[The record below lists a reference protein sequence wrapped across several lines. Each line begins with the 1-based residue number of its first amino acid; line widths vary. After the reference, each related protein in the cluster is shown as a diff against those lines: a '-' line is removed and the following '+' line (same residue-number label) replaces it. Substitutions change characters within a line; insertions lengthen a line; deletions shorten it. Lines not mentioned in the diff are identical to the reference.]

1 MLLSHQRMFFLE
13 YKQVQTELAG
23 YIGRTLRENF
33 GKGPESVYVSYN
45 HTILTV
51 YLRNFISPS
60 ESVLLGQQQEA
71 MIQTTRD
78 LLMQKLIP
86 EFKAYIKI
94 LTIMEVNEF
103 YYDWDLHNKSG
114 LFVCIGS
121 IPTESETPNEK
132 NYSYPG
138 QETLHQ
144 EINRISLQA
153 EKTPEEVV
161 SYLLNERTLV
171 VIRNGILV
179 PIEKELIRLG
189 NFEILRIAKRNLEKR
204 LLHNSGNFESIL
216 QTKVNDIFV
225 DWDFYR
231 DKSVIVLIL
240 SPTA

>member
-13 YKQVQTELAG
+13 NKQVQTELAG

-33 GKGPESVYVSYN
+33 GKGPESVFVSYN
-45 HTILTV
+45 DSVMTI

-71 MIQTTRD
+71 MVQTTRD
-78 LLMQKLIP
+78 LLMQSLIP

-94 LTIMEVNEF
+94 LTDMEVNEF
-103 YYDWDLHNKSG
+103 YYDWGLHNKSG
-114 LFVCIGS
+114 LFVCIGNTS
-121 IPTESETPNEK
+121 KERENDHDKSYRYHGKES
-132 NYSYPG
+132 
-138 QETLHQ
+138 LHQ

-153 EKTPEEVV
+153 EKTPEEVQ

-189 NFEILRIAKRNLEKR
+189 NFESLRLAKRNLEKR
-204 LLHNSGNFESIL
+204 LLHNSGNFELIL
-216 QTKVNDIFV
+216 NTHVNDIFV

>member
-1 MLLSHQRMFFLE
+1 MFFLE
-13 YKQVQTELAG
+13 KKQVQTELAG

-33 GKGPESVYVSYN
+33 GKGPESVFVSYN
-45 HTILTV
+45 HSVMTI
-51 YLRNFISPS
+51 YLRNFMSPS
-60 ESVLLGQQQEA
+60 EMVLLGQHQEI

-78 LLMQKLIP
+78 LLMQILIP

-94 LTIMEVNEF
+94 LTGMEVNEF
-103 YYDWDLHNKSG
+103 YYDWGLHNKSG

-121 IPTESETPNEK
+121 STTSAESENENDK
-132 NYSYPG
+132 TYMFHG
-138 QETLHQ
+138 KETLHQ
-144 EINRISLQA
+144 EINKISLQA
-153 EKTPEEVV
+153 EKTPEEVL

-189 NFEILRIAKRNLEKR
+189 NFEALRLAKRNLEKR

>member
-1 MLLSHQRMFFLE
+1 MLLSHKRMFFLE
-13 YKQVQTELAG
+13 NKQIQTELAG

-33 GKGPESVYVSYN
+33 GKGPESVFVSYN
-45 HTILTV
+45 DSVMTI

-71 MIQTTRD
+71 MVQTTRD
-78 LLMQKLIP
+78 LLMQSLIP

-94 LTIMEVNEF
+94 LTGLEVNEF
-103 YYDWDLHNKSG
+103 YYDWGLHNKSG
-114 LFVCIGS
+114 LFACIGS
-121 IPTESETPNEK
+121 TSIERENENDKTYRYEGKES
-132 NYSYPG
+132 
-138 QETLHQ
+138 LHL
-144 EINRISLQA
+144 EINKISLQA
-153 EKTPEEVV
+153 EKAPEVV
-161 SYLLNERTLV
+161 QSYLLNERTLV

-189 NFEILRIAKRNLEKR
+189 NFESLRLAKRNLEKR

-216 QTKVNDIFV
+216 NTKVNDIFV

>member
-1 MLLSHQRMFFLE
+1 MFFLE
-13 YKQVQTELAG
+13 IKQVQTELAG
-23 YIGRTLRENF
+23 FIGRTLRENF
-33 GKGPESVYVSYN
+33 GKGPESVFVSYN
-45 HTILTV
+45 HSVMTV
-51 YLRNFISPS
+51 YLRNFITPS

-94 LTIMEVNEF
+94 LTSMEVNEF

-121 IPTESETPNEK
+121 TSTEIEINNEK
-132 NYSYPG
+132 TCNYHG
-138 QETLHQ
+138 QESLHQ

>member
-1 MLLSHQRMFFLE
+1 MLLSLKRMLILDN
-13 YKQVQTELAG
+13 KQVQTELAG
-23 YIGRTLRENF
+23 FIGRTLRENF
-33 GKGPESVYVSYN
+33 GKGPESVFVSFN
-45 HTILTV
+45 HSVMTV
-51 YLRNFISPS
+51 NLRNFLSPS
-60 ESVLLGQQQEA
+60 ESVLLGQHQET
-71 MIQTTRD
+71 MVQTTRD
-78 LLMQKLIP
+78 LLMQTLIP

-94 LTIMEVNEF
+94 LLDMEVTEF
-103 YYDWDLHNKSG
+103 YYDWGLHNKSG

-132 NYSYPG
+132 KYSYPG
-138 QETLHQ
+138 QEILHQ

-153 EKTPEEVV
+153 EKTPEEVQ

-171 VIRNGILV
+171 VIRKGILV

-189 NFEILRIAKRNLEKR
+189 NFEALKLAKRNLEKR

-216 QTKVNDIFV
+216 KTKVNDIFV

>member
-1 MLLSHQRMFFLE
+1 MLLSLKRMLILDN
-13 YKQVQTELAG
+13 KQVQTELAG
-23 YIGRTLRENF
+23 FIGRTLRENF
-33 GKGPESVYVSYN
+33 GKGPESVFVSFN
-45 HTILTV
+45 HSVMTV
-51 YLRNFISPS
+51 NLRNFLSPS
-60 ESVLLGQQQEA
+60 ESVLLGQHQET
-71 MIQTTRD
+71 MVQTTRD
-78 LLMQKLIP
+78 LLMQTLIP

-94 LTIMEVNEF
+94 LLDMEVTEF
-103 YYDWDLHNKSG
+103 YYDWGLHNKSG

-132 NYSYPG
+132 KYSYPG
-138 QETLHQ
+138 QEILHQ

-153 EKTPEEVV
+153 EKTPEEVQ

-171 VIRNGILV
+171 VIRKGILV

-189 NFEILRIAKRNLEKR
+189 NFEALKLAKRNLEKR

-216 QTKVNDIFV
+216 KTKVNDIFV

-240 SPTA
+240 SPNA

>member
-1 MLLSHQRMFFLE
+1 MLLSHKRMFFLE

-60 ESVLLGQQQEA
+60 ETVLLGQQQEA

-94 LTIMEVNEF
+94 LTSIEVNEF
-103 YYDWDLHNKSG
+103 YYDWGLHNKSG

-121 IPTESETPNEK
+121 TSTEIEINNEK
-132 NYSYPG
+132 TYNYHG
-138 QETLHQ
+138 QESLHQ

-204 LLHNSGNFESIL
+204 LLHSSSNFESIL
-216 QTKVNDIFV
+216 QTKVNDVFV

>member
-1 MLLSHQRMFFLE
+1 MFFLE

-51 YLRNFISPS
+51 YLRNFISPT
-60 ESVLLGQQQEA
+60 ETVLLGQQQEA

-94 LTIMEVNEF
+94 LTSMEVNEF
-103 YYDWDLHNKSG
+103 YYDWGLHNKSG

-121 IPTESETPNEK
+121 TSTGIEINNEK
-132 NYSYPG
+132 TYNYHG
-138 QETLHQ
+138 QESLHQ

-153 EKTPEEVV
+153 EKKPEEVV

-204 LLHNSGNFESIL
+204 LLHSSSNFESIL

-225 DWDFYR
+225 DWDFFR

>member
-1 MLLSHQRMFFLE
+1 ME

-60 ESVLLGQQQEA
+60 ETVLLGQQQEA

-94 LTIMEVNEF
+94 LTSIEVNEF
-103 YYDWDLHNKSG
+103 YYDWGLHNKSG

-121 IPTESETPNEK
+121 TSTEIEINNEK
-132 NYSYPG
+132 TYNYHG
-138 QETLHQ
+138 QESLHQ

-204 LLHNSGNFESIL
+204 LLHSSSNFESIL
-216 QTKVNDIFV
+216 QTKVNDVFV

>member
-1 MLLSHQRMFFLE
+1 MFFLE
-13 YKQVQTELAG
+13 NKQVQTELAG

-33 GKGPESVYVSYN
+33 GKGPESVFVSYN
-45 HTILTV
+45 DSVMTI

-60 ESVLLGQQQEA
+60 ESVLLGQQQEI

-78 LLMQKLIP
+78 LLMQTLIP

-94 LTIMEVNEF
+94 LTSMEVNEF
-103 YYDWDLHNKSG
+103 YYDWGLHNKSG

-121 IPTESETPNEK
+121 TLIESDTKSEK
-132 NYSYPG
+132 TYNYHG
-138 QETLHQ
+138 QESLHR
-144 EINRISLQA
+144 EIKRISLQA
-153 EKTPEEVV
+153 EKTPEEVH

-189 NFEILRIAKRNLEKR
+189 NFETLRLAKRNLEKR
-204 LLHNSGNFESIL
+204 LLHNSGNFEAIL
-216 QTKVNDIFV
+216 QRKVNDIFV

-240 SPTA
+240 LPTE

>member
-1 MLLSHQRMFFLE
+1 MLLSHQRMFFLDN
-13 YKQVQTELAG
+13 KQIQTELAG

-33 GKGPESVYVSYN
+33 GKGPESVFVSYN
-45 HTILTV
+45 HSVMTI

-60 ESVLLGQQQEA
+60 ESVLLGQQQEM

-78 LLMQKLIP
+78 LLMQSLIP

-94 LTIMEVNEF
+94 LTGMEIKEF
-103 YYDWDLHNKSG
+103 YYDWGLHNKSG
-114 LFVCIGS
+114 IFVCIGRS
-121 IPTESETPNEK
+121 STESENENDK
-132 NYSYPG
+132 TYMFHGKEP
-138 QETLHQ
+138 LHQ

-153 EKTPEEVV
+153 EKTPEEVH

-189 NFEILRIAKRNLEKR
+189 NFESLRLAKRNLEKR
-204 LLHNSGNFESIL
+204 LLHNNGNFEAIL

-225 DWDFYR
+225 DWDFPR

>member
-1 MLLSHQRMFFLE
+1 MFFLE

-60 ESVLLGQQQEA
+60 ETVLLGQQQEA

-94 LTIMEVNEF
+94 LTSIEVNEF
-103 YYDWDLHNKSG
+103 YYDWGLHNKSG

-121 IPTESETPNEK
+121 TSTEIEINNEK
-132 NYSYPG
+132 TYNYHG
-138 QETLHQ
+138 QESLHQ

-204 LLHNSGNFESIL
+204 LLHSSSNFESIL
-216 QTKVNDIFV
+216 QTKVNDVFV